1 MWHVIYNAHTHNM
14 QWNVALR
21 STFYRDGQ
29 KRHLWILFS
38 FRYIL
43 FLVESDQFTEWN
55 MLNQWRGLDFIHD
68 RLKQT
73 IDSDDLHTTLKD
85 VHKWTLSLWLSLLG
99 TRFFEKSSPLNRT
112 VELGSEIRRK
122 VGISKIWRVI
132 LLHKVRDSRQ
142 PSRLPVIP
150 EPFRREAR
158 HRKYP
163 PVYKDAEFG
172 VIVPIRK
179 RALV

>member
-1 MWHVIYNAHTHNM
+1 MNTVIM
-14 QWNVALR
+14 V
-21 STFYRDGQ
+21 
-29 KRHLWILFS
+29 
-38 FRYIL
+38 
-43 FLVESDQFTEWN
+43 
-55 MLNQWRGLDFIHD
+55 
-68 RLKQT
+68 
-73 IDSDDLHTTLKD
+73 
-85 VHKWTLSLWLSLLG
+85 SLLG
-99 TRFFEKSSPLNRT
+99 TRFFEKPSPLYRT

-122 VGISKIWRVI
+122 VRIGKIWRVI
-132 LLHKVRDSRQ
+132 LLHKVHDSRQ

-150 EPFRREAR
+150 EPFRGEAW